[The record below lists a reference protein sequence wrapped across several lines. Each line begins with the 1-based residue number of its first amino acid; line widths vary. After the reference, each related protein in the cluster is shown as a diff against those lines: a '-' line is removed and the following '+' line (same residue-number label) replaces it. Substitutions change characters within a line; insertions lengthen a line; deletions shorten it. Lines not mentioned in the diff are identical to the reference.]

1 MEGYQY
7 THTISYIIMP
17 DLYLKGVGY
26 GSSYVVEVISRLRIY
41 RIDNRRHFNRLLD
54 SNIFKMMGSKSFI
67 FF

>member
-26 GSSYVVEVISRLRIY
+26 GSSYVELFHDLGFIGLIIGGILTGY
-41 RIDNRRHFNRLLD
+41 LIQ
-54 SNIFKMMGSKSFI
+54 IFSKMMGSKSFYLI
-67 FF
+67 F